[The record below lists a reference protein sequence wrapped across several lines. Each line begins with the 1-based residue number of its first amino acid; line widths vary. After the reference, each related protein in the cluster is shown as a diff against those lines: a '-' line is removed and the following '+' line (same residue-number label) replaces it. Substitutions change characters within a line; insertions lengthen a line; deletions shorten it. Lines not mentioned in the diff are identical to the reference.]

1 MDNDVLVI
9 MYDDQFAVYSLT
21 ERRMLIT
28 EQMLYQFDA
37 FKLVPSLHL
46 LLTSTDDQLFILN
59 YKTFKGQYVY
69 ADEDVLNYYVQEI

>member
-1 MDNDVLVI
+1 
-9 MYDDQFAVYSLT
+9 
-21 ERRMLIT
+21 MLIT
-28 EQMLYQFDA
+28 EQMLYQFDT

-69 ADEDVLNYYVQEI
+69 ADEDVLNYYVQEN